1 MRREI
6 PESIYFRFGVFCFPG
21 PIQATRRTKQVDKQ
35 QLKKQGLSWL
45 AVIPCGFLGMSV
57 GAEEPLPP
65 GVSAGPIEEIVVT
78 ATRYPQELDSIPA
91 NVSVVTADDIE
102 KSVARNIPDLLRA
115 EVGLHVN
122 DITGNGQTYTVDIR
136 GFGETAGLN
145 TLVLVDGRRITSA
158 DLSGTDWTVIPL
170 DRVDRIEIVR
180 GSRSSVIY
188 GDNASGGVINII
200 TREGEALEA
209 GAEIDMG
216 SYETLDTSG
225 YVRGSQG
232 GLTYALSASRQHSD
246 GYRQNSETDF
256 DSVGVNFRYYPTP
269 ALRFDLSGGYT
280 NNHAGLPGSIKASD
294 FAAGLPR
301 TASLNPYDFADIED
315 YYVKGE
321 PELQLG
327 ENTRIKLEASFR
339 QRQSTSFATFVGG
352 NFTGQTDLKTTIVSP
367 QFIVEEEILGLAN
380 HLSFGFDYVRNE
392 EEIVNQSVFFGVP
405 TQGRFDLTKKDHGYF
420 IYEEIVPLEGL
431 SLSAGYRYDRADFTF
446 TTAGSGTTEE
456 TSLDEN
462 VYTAGIS
469 YVVSADLDVY
479 FSFSRGFRYPVL
491 DETFNFFSS
500 TIDSSLRPQVSR
512 DYEAGLRY
520 ARGAQTGLNV
530 NLFQIETDD
539 EIFLDPAFFTNT
551 NLDGTTRRRGV
562 EVFAYTALGNLDFSA
577 GYTYTDA
584 DITSGSY
591 AGGSVPGVPAHRVTL
606 AALLPLGEGFSLAA
620 NAVYVGRRPFISD
633 FANAFPDQDSYF
645 VMNAK
650 LKYKWRFLSVFVD
663 LNNLTNSQYSEY
675 GVLGGFPTE
684 PAFYPSPEFNLLA
697 GVAID
702 L

>member
-1 MRREI
+1 MH
-6 PESIYFRFGVFCFPG
+6 
-21 PIQATRRTKQVDKQ
+21 KQ
-35 QLKKQGLSWL
+35 QVKRQGLWWL
-45 AVIPCGFLGMSV
+45 ALTLSGFQGISAA
-57 GAEEPLPP
+57 AEELLPP
-65 GVSAGPIEEIVVT
+65 GVSAGPLEEIVVT

-91 NVSVVTADDIE
+91 NISVITADDIA
-102 KSVARNIPDLLRA
+102 KSVARNIPELLRA

-122 DITGNGQTYTVDIR
+122 DITGNGQSYTVDIR

-158 DLSGTDWTVIPL
+158 DLSGTDWSLIPL

-216 SYETLDTSG
+216 SYGTLDTSG
-225 YVRGSQG
+225 YLRGSQG
-232 GLTYALSASRQHSD
+232 DFTYALSASRQHSE
-246 GYRQNSETDF
+246 GYRQNSETDS
-256 DSVGVNFRYYPTP
+256 DSVGVNFRYYLTP

-280 NNHAGLPGSIKASD
+280 SNHAGLPGSIKASD
-294 FAAGLPR
+294 FAAGAAR
-301 TASLNPYDFADIED
+301 TASLNPDDFADIED

-327 ENTRIKLEASFR
+327 ENTRIKVEASFR
-339 QRQSTSFATFVGG
+339 KRQSTSFATFVGG
-352 NFTGQTDLKTTIVSP
+352 DFTGQTELRTTIVSP
-367 QFIVEEEILGLAN
+367 QLIVEEELLGLAN
-380 HLSFGFDYVRNE
+380 HLSFGFDYVSNE
-392 EEIVNQSVFFGVP
+392 EKIVNRSIFFGVP
-405 TQGRFDLTKKDHGYF
+405 TEGRFDLAKKDYGYF

-446 TTAGSGTTEE
+446 TTAGSGSTEE

-462 VYTAGIS
+462 VYTAGVS
-469 YVVSADLDVY
+469 YLVNANLAAY

-512 DYEAGLRY
+512 DYEAGVRY
-520 ARGAQTGLNV
+520 AHDAHTGLEL

-539 EIFLDPAFFTNT
+539 EIFLDPAFFSNT

-562 EVFAYTALGNLDFSA
+562 EVFAYSSLGKLDFSA

-584 DITSGSY
+584 DIISGSY
-591 AGGSVPGVPAHRVTL
+591 AGSTVPGVPAHRVTL
-606 AALLPLGEGFSLAA
+606 AAFMPVGERFSLAA

-633 FANAFPDQDSYF
+633 FANAFPDQASYF

-663 LNNLTNSQYSEY
+663 LNNLTNSKYSEY

-684 PAFYPSPEFNLLA
+684 QAFYPSPEFNLLA
-697 GVAID
+697 GIAID